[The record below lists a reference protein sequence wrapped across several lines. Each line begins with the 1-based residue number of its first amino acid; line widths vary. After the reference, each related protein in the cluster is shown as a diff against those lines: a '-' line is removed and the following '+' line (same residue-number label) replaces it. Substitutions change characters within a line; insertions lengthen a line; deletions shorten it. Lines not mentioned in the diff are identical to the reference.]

1 MGLSGTL
8 RIVEESWGFSI
19 WKQGKQLGTAV
30 GVSITEVLSG
40 LGAKS
45 WITAGGKAAGVYCTL
60 PY

>member
-8 RIVEESWGFSI
+8 RIIEESWGFSI

-30 GVSITEVLSG
+30 GVSIAEVVHG

-45 WITAGGKAAGVYCTL
+45 WIISGKMAVCTL

>member
-19 WKQGKQLGTAV
+19 WKRGKQFGAAV
-30 GVSITEVLSG
+30 GVPIAEVLAN

-45 WITAGGKAAGVYCTL
+45 WVSVAGKAAGVYCTL
-60 PY
+60 S